1 MDIVFVRELRFKTV
15 IGCWD
20 WERKL
25 EQQVSIDLEMA
36 WDTRKAAETE
46 ELQYALDYKAV
57 SKRVME
63 FVIESQ
69 FELVETAANKVAEI
83 IMGEFAVPWVR
94 VRFSKPRA
102 VTGSAAVGVVVERG
116 VRE

>member
-1 MDIVFVRELRFKTV
+1 MDTVFVRELRFKTV

-20 WERKL
+20 WERQL
-25 EQQVSIDLEMA
+25 EQQVSLDLEMA

-46 ELQYALDYKAV
+46 ELKYALDYKAV
-57 SKRVME
+57 SKRVTE
-63 FVIESQ
+63 FVKESR
-69 FELVETAANKVAEI
+69 FELVETAANAIAEMI
-83 IMGEFAVPWVR
+83 IREFAVPWVR

-116 VRE
+116 TRE

>member
-1 MDIVFVRELRFKTV
+1 MDIVFVKDLRFKTI

-20 WERKL
+20 WERQV
-25 EQQVSIDLEMA
+25 EQTVSIDLQMA

-57 SKRVME
+57 SKRVRSVVQE
-63 FVIESQ
+63 RR
-69 FELVETAANKVAEI
+69 FELVETAANTIATL
-83 IMGEFAVPWVR
+83 IMEEFAVPWVK
-94 VRFSKPRA
+94 VSFAKPRA

-116 VRE
+116 TK